1 MKCWRIGVWL
11 VPVVLAVAV
20 GSTLRADGPTRLD
33 TRDCAVVMSEMRIWD
48 QPGLDS
54 KVLVTV
60 HCGDLVTVL
69 GPRERSRVRVKA
81 DDVIGWMYTSGL
93 VALSTQGAD
102 ARLLQAAHEKEQ
114 PPNPLHEPDHLAA
127 LALYSRHIEFFPDS
141 EYAAFALYRFGQMG
155 DRLAAEAT
163 KEAKRQLPREQERW
177 DASSTDWEGLQ
188 KYTEW
193 GLTLDYSHL
202 GGHYFYGG
210 AAYRRIV
217 EKHARSEWADDAAF
231 RLLKLVRERVGEWEG
246 WPQEPLKELDL
257 WTEFVEKHPR
267 SELKPQALLE
277 MVYLNRVLHEIHSHS
292 AEGFADPE
300 KAKRHLEEAR
310 KLCKSIQRGF
320 PRTIFAARAEK
331 NLAELAEGGHVYLF
345 GAGLD

>member
-1 MKCWRIGVWL
+1 MNCCCIARWL
-11 VPVVLAVAV
+11 LWVVLVAAV
-20 GSTLRADGPTRLD
+20 GGPLRAEELAASDRAD
-33 TRDCAVVMSEMRIWD
+33 QAVVLWGMRVEEKR
-48 QPGLDS
+48 GLDS
-54 KVLVTV
+54 QVLATV
-60 HCGDLVTVL
+60 NCADLVTVL
-69 GPRERSRVRVKA
+69 AQPERGHSLVKA
-81 DDVIGWMYTSGL
+81 GDAVGWVHASGL
-93 VALSTQGAD
+93 VELSAQGAD
-102 ARLLQAAHEKEQ
+102 ARLLLAAHEKEQ
-114 PPNPLHEPDHLAA
+114 PLHPSHEPDHLAA
-127 LALYSRHIEFFPDS
+127 LALYSRHLELFPDS
-141 EYAAFALYRFGQMG
+141 EYAAFALYRFGQTA

-163 KEAKRQLPREQERW
+163 KDAERQLTREQKRY
-177 DASSTDWEGLQ
+177 DACHTEWEGLK

-217 EKHARSEWADDAAF
+217 EEHARSEWGDDAAF
-231 RLLKLVRERVGEWEG
+231 RLLRLARERVGEWEG
-246 WPQEPLKELDL
+246 WPQEPLKELGL
-257 WTEFVEKHPR
+257 WTEFVNQYPR
-267 SELKPQALLE
+267 SELRPQALLE

-292 AEGFADPE
+292 AQGFADHE

-310 KLCKSIQRGF
+310 KLCKSIQGGF